1 MITWFREVAPIR
13 TKLAVAFGSET
24 FLILAGFLAV
34 IWAGNGGPEG
44 LPVVVGAV
52 TLLWSI
58 VGGYV
63 TWRVITDPF
72 TATIERM
79 ESMVAGNYGAPVR
92 FTGYRDCVGRLTR
105 VIDRFREAELARQR
119 AEGEVRAMADREA
132 ERSRAE
138 RLREAE
144 VRERLD
150 RMIRSL
156 GGALERLAAGVLTER
171 LMEPFAP
178 EFETLRT
185 DFNAAMDRL
194 QEAMRLIATNAAAI
208 GAGTGQISSGADD
221 LSRRTE
227 QQAATLEE
235 TVAALDEITAT
246 VRKTAEAAIHAR
258 NVVGTATQDAERG
271 GAVVSQAVQAMGE
284 IEASS
289 RQIGNIIG
297 VIDEIAFQTN
307 LLALN
312 AGVEAARAGEAGRG
326 FAVVASE
333 VRALAQ
339 RSADAAKEIKTL
351 ISASNQQVVAGVDLV
366 GQTGRALERIVAQI
380 GEINGVVGE
389 IAASAQEQST
399 GLVQVNAA
407 VGQMDQTTQQNAAM
421 VQQSTAASHN
431 LLQETNEL
439 AAMIGRFQIG
449 APVAAPGAA
458 PGRRRGVAGT
468 GSRLETSATMRAA
481 APARPVTPRAPAPSA
496 AVTAAA
502 GDDGWEDF

>member
-119 AEGEVRAMADREA
+119 A
-132 ERSRAE
+132 
-138 RLREAE
+138 EAE

-351 ISASNQQVVAGVDLV
+351 ISTSNQQVVAGVDLV